1 MSNESPD
8 SSKIK
13 IVFLGTPAFSLPAL
27 QTLADDP
34 RIEIVTVITQPD
46 RPSGRGQ
53 KLGPPPVKVLADQLG
68 LKVFQTPSIKKDD
81 FLKHHLREVAPDFLV
96 TVAFGQ
102 ILTQEI
108 LDIPKVATVNAHA
121 SLLPEFRGANPIQQ
135 AILQGKTETGITSML
150 TELGVDTGPML
161 LKRTLTIGPEET
173 MGELT
178 ERLSQVGGPL
188 LVETLIGMQDG
199 TVLPK
204 PQPHELATHAPKCKK
219 EDALL
224 NWSESAEQLQL
235 KVRAFNPAPGAASFL
250 VNGERVKLLRAKV
263 YQADSQTLGD
273 AHSEENLKTGQPGQ
287 ILAIIEA
294 GILIR
299 TGDGI
304 LEVTSLQPA
313 GKREMSA
320 RDWAQGYF
328 KPSSDGKRVLSGF
341 ISETSAP
348 QPA

>member
-1 MSNESPD
+1 MSTD
-8 SSKIK
+8 SDKIR

-53 KLGPPPVKVLADQLG
+53 KLGPPPIKVLADQLG
-68 LKVFQTPSIKKDD
+68 LKVFQTPSIKKDE

-135 AILQGKTETGITSML
+135 AILQGKAETGITTML

-161 LKRTLTIGPEET
+161 LKLTLPIGPEET

-178 ERLSQVGGPL
+178 ERLSQVGGSL
-188 LVETLIGMQDG
+188 LVDTLIGMKNG
-199 TVLPK
+199 SVK
-204 PQPHELATHAPKCKK
+204 PQTQPHELATHAPKCKK

-235 KVRAFNPAPGAASFL
+235 KIRAFNPAPGAASFL
-250 VNGERVKLLRAKV
+250 VGGERIKLLRARV
-263 YQADSQTLGD
+263 YQPPAT
-273 AHSEENLKTGQPGQ
+273 AHSEEILKTGQPGQ
-287 ILAIIEA
+287 ILAIMES
-294 GILIR
+294 GILIC

-304 LEVTSLQPA
+304 LEITSLQPA

-320 RDWAQGYF
+320 RDWAQGHF